1 MKCFLKIIGIGFG
14 GVVVLGLSLVA
25 ARYWRISNPIEKT
38 DIELPD
44 TSVSFESDRGQKLL
58 SAASSA
64 DHSSLSDTFKV
75 QQKASWCGVA
85 SAVTVLNA
93 NGASLTQ
100 NEFFTDRVTD
110 VRPWLATTFTG
121 MPIGDLAQMLEVHGV
136 NVEVKRARS
145 STLEA
150 FRDSLKSNMSDSS
163 NWLIVNYGRSELGEE
178 GGGHISPI
186 SAYSSKKDMALILDT
201 AGYKYPFHW
210 VPVDSLFEAMETSDS
225 ETGKSRGWV
234 VVR

>member
-1 MKCFLKIIGIGFG
+1 
-14 GVVVLGLSLVA
+14 
-25 ARYWRISNPIEKT
+25 
-38 DIELPD
+38 
-44 TSVSFESDRGQKLL
+44 
-58 SAASSA
+58 
-64 DHSSLSDTFKV
+64 
-75 QQKASWCGVA
+75 
-85 SAVTVLNA
+85 
-93 NGASLTQ
+93 
-100 NEFFTDRVTD
+100 
-110 VRPWLATTFTG
+110 
-121 MPIGDLAQMLEVHGV
+121 
-136 NVEVKRARS
+136 
-145 STLEA
+145 
-150 FRDSLKSNMSDSS
+150 MSDSS